1 MLPIHWLSR
10 RSHNYVVET
19 FEVDVFAK
27 SNTKP
32 FFNMMDVNV
41 HERNSLMATLTL
53 KSKAGAYQT
62 RLFATFTESDK
73 SYLTYPYPTF
83 GVDKNRITSLVIN
96 TLVV

>member
-1 MLPIHWLSR
+1 MLAIHWLSR
-10 RSHNYVVET
+10 RSHNYAVNT

-27 SNTKP
+27 SNTTP
-32 FFNMMDVNV
+32 IFNMMDANV
-41 HERNSLMATLTL
+41 HERNSLMAILTL

-62 RLFATFTESDK
+62 RLFATFTGADK

-83 GVDKNRITSLVIN
+83 GVDKNRITPLAVN